1 MKRKN
6 WSLGVNKI
14 NLSQHLLSFQG
25 AKSNWRPCLLL
36 GRSSDKFAWVIP
48 IRQWSDVRG
57 ETPALACK
65 WGLPGAELTGETL
78 KRVKK
83 KKKKT
88 PERMLQIQEDR
99 VKTDILLPPFVFFM
113 IEMICSPKGI
123 SRSSLFILKL

>member
-83 KKKKT
+83 KKKENTRENASNPGGQGKNRHSPT
-88 PERMLQIQEDR
+88 S
-99 VKTDILLPPFVFFM
+99 FCFFHD
-113 IEMICSPKGI
+113 
-123 SRSSLFILKL
+123 